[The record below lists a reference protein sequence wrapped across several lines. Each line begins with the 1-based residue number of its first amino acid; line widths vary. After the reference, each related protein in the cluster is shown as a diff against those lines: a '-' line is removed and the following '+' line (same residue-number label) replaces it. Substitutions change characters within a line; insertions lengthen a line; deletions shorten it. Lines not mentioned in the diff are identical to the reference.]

1 MQTHYVTNPIEIIK
15 EIGEI
20 LIWLSFIISVILAYF
35 YYLKFRNKERSLL
48 IEKGVDLTKI
58 EKRKFP
64 GFLIGFTL
72 LGIGIGFFLGL
83 SNLPIFPIEATTV
96 IFGGIGLIVG
106 HILDKKN

>member
-20 LIWLSFIISVILAYF
+20 LIWLGFIISVILAYF

-64 GFLIGFTL
+64 GFLIGFTV
-72 LGIGIGFFLGL
+72 LGIGIGFFLGFL
-83 SNLPIFPIEATTV
+83 IRFPIETMA
-96 IFGGIGLIVG
+96 IILGGIGLIVG